1 MSTKKIIYI
10 DMDDTLCQLSN
21 ELTKVRSER
30 GIEFPHAIPE
40 FWLDLPPI
48 TNAITSVNK
57 LKADPDFDV
66 YVLTAPSLRNPR
78 SYMEKR
84 LWIEKHFGY
93 EFCEKLIICSNKG
106 LLRGDYLIDD
116 YDEGKGQENFV
127 GELLHFGS
135 AQYPSWQAIMEKL
148 ALI

>member
-1 MSTKKIIYI
+1 
-10 DMDDTLCQLSN
+10 MDDTLCQLSN

-116 YDEGKGQENFV
+116 NIRYENFKKISF
-127 GELLHFGS
+127 L
-135 AQYPSWQAIMEKL
+135 KL
-148 ALI
+148 FKKYLSKKFRNIIR